1 MSTVVIG
8 GTGFIERRL
17 IPLLATRGESI
28 VCMDIKPQH
37 SIVR

>member
-8 GTGFIERRL
+8 GTRFIERRL

-28 VCMDIKPQH
+28 VCMDIKHQH